1 MKTLKK
7 PIMPPASPRET
18 FREVFNGAF
27 DIQGNVLVDP
37 AFTSVIH
44 EDKRSMP
51 AKILVISDQPDSR
64 SGLRKQLQAAHY
76 DVIAAENEAE
86 GVNLAATIRPDL
98 VLLDMKIPLMDGVWT
113 SERVKNNSAI
123 QPIPL
128 IFLTDG
134 EGEEEVTAGL
144 GLGPVDYVVKPY
156 RLKELHAR
164 IRKALALQDEQ
175 RKFYVE
181 AQTFKSHFVA
191 LVSNELRNHV
201 TVIAGFAALLE
212 QKAGRLTPSVQRG
225 YLQEIIQ
232 HTDHLADLTDGFECL
247 LHPKGMIEKVDL
259 FRAVTAAVE
268 TMRPLIEKKDQRL
281 ILKTPH
287 SDALTV
293 QGHGRELIIAVRHLL
308 SYVHRYTTP
317 GGAIRVEISPK
328 DQQGRIEVTTPG
340 LAISP
345 EQEDRIEGVGELDL
359 GLAVAQWVAEQ
370 QGGSIG
376 IESHPGRGRCF
387 WMALPLNHPFTES
400 PSSRTQ
406 QGTDRM
412 GHD

>member
-7 PIMPPASPRET
+7 PVVPPASPQET
-18 FREVFNGAF
+18 FREAFNETF
-27 DIQGNVLVDP
+27 DSQGNVHADP
-37 AFTSVIH
+37 VIAPAIH
-44 EDKRSMP
+44 EAARTAP

-76 DVIAAENEAE
+76 DVISAENEAE
-86 GVNLAATIRPDL
+86 GVDLAATIRPDL
-98 VLLDMKIPLMDGVWT
+98 VLLDMKIPLLMDGVWT
-113 SERVKNNSAI
+113 SDRVKNNAAAR
-123 QPIPL
+123 PVPL

-134 EGEEEVTAGL
+134 DREEEVTAGL

-175 RKFYVE
+175 RELYVE
-181 AQTFKSHFVA
+181 AQTFKNHFVA

-212 QKAGRLTPSVQRG
+212 QKAGRLTPSAQRG

-247 LHPKGMIEKVDL
+247 LHAKGMVEKVDL
-259 FRAVTAAVE
+259 FRAVTSAVE
-268 TMRPLIEKKDQRL
+268 KMRPLIEKKDQSL
-281 ILKTPH
+281 VLKTPK

-293 QGHGRELIIAVRHLL
+293 RGHSRELAIAVGHLL

-340 LAISP
+340 LAISLDP
-345 EQEDRIEGVGELDL
+345 EDRISVVGELDL
-359 GLAVAQWVAEQ
+359 GLAIAQWVAEQ

-376 IESHPGRGRCF
+376 IESHPGRGHCF
-387 WMALPLNHPFTES
+387 WMALPL
-400 PSSRTQ
+400 Q
-406 QGTDRM
+406 
-412 GHD
+412 